1 MYYPEELVEE
11 IRMKNDIVDV
21 ISGYVR
27 LQRKGGSH
35 FGLCPFHNEKSPSF
49 SVSQSKQMYYC
60 FGCGA
65 GGNVFTFLMEYE
77 HYTFQEAIK
86 ALAERAGVK
95 LPEAEYSEE
104 AKRKES
110 RRARLLEI
118 NKEAAKYFYYLLRKK
133 EGEQGMR
140 YLQGRRLSNETIKK
154 FGLGYASKYS
164 NDLTSYLK
172 SKGYQEELIR
182 EAGLCSI
189 DEKHGAHDKFW
200 NRVMFPIQDMNHRV
214 IGFGGR
220 VMGEGTPK
228 YLNSPET
235 PVFDK
240 SRNLYGLNFARTSRA
255 GNMILCEGYMDVI
268 AMQQAGFGQ
277 AVASLGTAFTEG
289 QANLIRR
296 YVQNVLL
303 SYDSDGAGVKAA
315 LRAIGILKESGLT
328 GKVIHL
334 EPYKDPD
341 EFIKNLGPEAFQKR
355 IDEAEN
361 SFFFE
366 LRILERE
373 YDLKDPESKTRFH
386 QEIARKLCGFSEDV
400 ERENYIEAVADK
412 YHIGFENLR
421 RLVAG
426 YAAKTGLA
434 REVIRP
440 RSGVQKKSTPED
452 GAKRAQRLL
461 ITWLSEDTG
470 LYQKVRKYISPQ
482 DFTVDLYRQ
491 AAEKLFEELENGS
504 LNPASII
511 SQFADEEQ
519 QREAAAL
526 FHTRLPILEEDK
538 KEREKAFHDILV
550 SVKSYSYEYYSARM
564 GSDISALG
572 KVIEGKKALEELKNT
587 HISLD

>member
-1 MYYPEELVEE
+1 MYYPEEIIEE
-11 IRMKNDIVDV
+11 VRMKNDIVDV

-27 LQRKGGSH
+27 LQRKGSSH

-77 HYTFQEAIK
+77 HYTFPEAIK
-86 ALAERAGVK
+86 VLAERAGVN

-104 AKRKES
+104 TRQKES
-110 RRARLLEI
+110 RRARLLEV
-118 NKEAAKYFYYLLRKK
+118 NKEAAKYFYYFLRRK
-133 EGEQGMR
+133 EGWQGLE
-140 YLQGRRLSNETIKK
+140 YLQKRRLTAETMKK
-154 FGLGYASKYS
+154 FGLGFASKYS
-164 NDLTSYLK
+164 DDLTKYLK
-172 SKGYQEELIR
+172 NKGYKEELIR

-200 NRVMFPIQDMNHRV
+200 NRVIFPIQDMNHRV

-228 YLNSPET
+228 YLNSPES
-235 PVFDK
+235 PIFDK

-268 AMQQAGFGQ
+268 AMHQAGFGQ
-277 AVASLGTAFTEG
+277 AVASLGTAFTES
-289 QANLIRR
+289 QAGLLRR
-296 YVQNVLL
+296 YTENVLL

-315 LRAIGILKESGLT
+315 LRAIGILKEAGLT

-341 EFIKNLGPEAFQKR
+341 EFINNLGTEEFQKR

-366 LRILERE
+366 LRILERD
-373 YDLKDPESKTRFH
+373 YDLKDPEGKTRFH
-386 QEIARKLCGFSEDV
+386 QEIARKLCGFSQEV

-421 RLVAG
+421 KLVVS
-426 YAAKTGLA
+426 YAASAGPAK
-434 REVIRP
+434 EIVRP
-440 RSGVQKKSTPED
+440 RSGVQKKNTPED

-461 ITWLSEDTG
+461 ITWLCEEPD
-470 LYQKVRKYISPQ
+470 LYPKIRNYISAQ
-482 DFTVDLYRQ
+482 DFTVELYRKT
-491 AAEKLFEELENGS
+491 AEMLFEELEKGS
-504 LNPASII
+504 SNPAAII
-511 SQFADEEQ
+511 SQFSDEEE
-519 QREAAAL
+519 QREAASM
-526 FHTRLPILEEDK
+526 FHTRLPVSGADK
-538 KEREKAFHDILV
+538 REREKAFHDILV
-550 SVKSYSYEYYSARM
+550 SVKTYSYEYYSARM

-572 KVIEGKKALEELKNT
+572 KVIEGKKALEELKNA